1 MKNYIKNKKRLTKG
15 NFLTLNSINVVVK
28 DEIMFD
34 FDMSEL
40 EDTIKLFP
48 KSFFSNID
56 YIMFGNFDFLRKKNY
71 NASYMDGIIYV
82 LNTQE
87 NNTDVVDDIVHEIG
101 HSVEEKYDE
110 LIYGDGTIESEFL
123 NKRKLMQKE
132 FNKEGYFVS
141 DRDANNPDYNEEFDL
156 FLSDEVG
163 YPKMTTM
170 IQGIYYSP
178 YAATSLREYFA
189 NGFEAYFYH
198 KDIYLKK
205 VSPILYGKLE
215 ELEEEKY
222 L

>member
-1 MKNYIKNKKRLTKG
+1 
-15 NFLTLNSINVVVK
+15 
-28 DEIMFD
+28 
-34 FDMSEL
+34 
-40 EDTIKLFP
+40 
-48 KSFFSNID
+48 
-56 YIMFGNFDFLRKKNY
+56 MFGNFDFLRKKNY

-178 YAATSLREYFA
+178 YAATSKRILR
-189 NGFEAYFYH
+189 
-198 KDIYLKK
+198 KWI
-205 VSPILYGKLE
+205 
-215 ELEEEKY
+215 
-222 L
+222 